1 MSNPNKD
8 LLNDSNEE
16 DQNIKVY
23 ENDDAYMFGDDNSN
37 DNEITPNEE
46 INENEL
52 HKSQNSNSEKDTELN
67 IKNQKNIEDD
77 TIRNQQNKNIIEETN
92 KQIKKNN
99 ITPNNNINN
108 NLNEDNYEN
117 EENENE
123 NEENENSQEQNEEGE
138 SDGIPLI
145 TLNYISI
152 CQCCK
157 NPFNS
162 TINIP
167 YLFKCGH
174 FFCKKCIEEQF
185 TDEEGIK
192 CPNDGLVA
200 YSIKELKLLNNLIT
214 DKYVE
219 SNTQREGFLNNSN
232 LCEIHKGQKLTHYI
246 EDTKELICVYCAFSR
261 FKKNPK
267 SEIKEIKEKFVD
279 INNDIDIVIED
290 NQHNVEMIQGA
301 LKNIKKNK
309 ETEEKRVNNF
319 FDQIMNFLKN
329 KKYEIMSQIDSLF
342 TENAR
347 KLSQKLEIFSGKIEQ
362 SENLKNAIEEYNQ
375 NSNITFLEILDNYN
389 KLAKDPNDTNKLNIQ
404 LQEYRFNHD
413 DESKMIKYIN
423 NFGDLKVV
431 PKLFSFNGGKENE
444 IQFTN
449 FTSSN
454 NNNNK
459 INLSQTNEILN
470 NSDFNNMSNVGINN
484 TFDFKGNISQNGREK
499 GRLFSN
505 TQLPKNISNN
515 KYSYSKP
522 MTPGDYRTDYMGN
535 DFKSFKNFNFK

>member
-123 NEENENSQEQNEEGE
+123 DNENSQEQNEEGE

-192 CPNDGLVA
+192 CPNDGLIA

-219 SNTQREGFLNNSN
+219 SNTQREGLNNGFY
-232 LCEIHKGQKLTHYI
+232 CEIHKGQKLTHYI
-246 EDTKELICVYCAFSR
+246 EETKELICVYCAFSR

-267 SEIKEIKEKFVD
+267 IEIKEIKEKCFE

-309 ETEEKRVNNF
+309 ETEEKRINNF
-319 FDQIMNFLKN
+319 FEQIINFLKN
-329 KKYEIMSQIDSLF
+329 KKMEIMNQIDSLF

-347 KLSQKLEIFSGKIEQ
+347 KLSQKLEIFSNKIEQ
-362 SENLKNAIEEYNQ
+362 SENLKNIIDEY
-375 NSNITFLEILDNYN
+375 SNNANINFLEILDIYN
-389 KLAKDPNDTNKLNIQ
+389 KITRDSNDPNKINIQ

-431 PKLFSFNGGKENE
+431 SKLFSFNGGKE
-444 IQFTN
+444 QDLVFT
-449 FTSSN
+449 

-459 INLSQTNEILN
+459 LNNNISQQNELLS
-470 NSDFNNMSNVGINN
+470 NSDFNNISNLNN
-484 TFDFKGNISQNGREK
+484 FDNGREK
-499 GRLFSN
+499 GRLNNQIS
-505 TQLPKNISNN
+505 KNKI
-515 KYSYSKP
+515 YKP
-522 MTPGDYRTDYMGN
+522 LNHNDYMN
-535 DFKSFKNFNFK
+535 QNIDYKSFKNFTFNK

>member
-52 HKSQNSNSEKDTELN
+52 HKSQNSNSGKDTELN

-123 NEENENSQEQNEEGE
+123 DNENSQEQNEEGE

-219 SNTQREGFLNNSN
+219 SNTQREGFLNNGN

-279 INNDIDIVIED
+279 INNDVDIVIED

-413 DESKMIKYIN
+413 DESKMLKYIN

-459 INLSQTNEILN
+459 INLSQTNEMLN

>member
-77 TIRNQQNKNIIEETN
+77 TIRNQQNKNNIEETN

-123 NEENENSQEQNEEGE
+123 DNENSQEQNEEGE

-219 SNTQREGFLNNSN
+219 SNTQREGFLNNGN

-279 INNDIDIVIED
+279 INNDVDIVIED

-413 DESKMIKYIN
+413 DESKMLKYIN

>member
-52 HKSQNSNSEKDTELN
+52 HKSQNSNSGKDTELN

-123 NEENENSQEQNEEGE
+123 DNENSQEQNEEGE

-219 SNTQREGFLNNSN
+219 SNTQREGFLNNGN

-279 INNDIDIVIED
+279 INNDVDIVIED

-309 ETEEKRVNNF
+309 ENEEKRVNTF
-319 FDQIMNFLKN
+319 FEQIMNFLKN

-413 DESKMIKYIN
+413 DESKMLKYIN

-459 INLSQTNEILN
+459 INLSQTNEMLN